1 MSWLQPISY
10 PTRANGIIV
19 LLNSDLEII
28 AKFYRFLIL
37 QNDRKLMWQKE
48 QQVGNHMA
56 CAACKLQWKIWK
68 RRKLVCWTKI
78 AVIYNLKNVYQTKD
92 NQPWLE
98 NLKCSS
104 LSRRELRVIIVH
116 LHIAVVKMLR
126 KTLIAMWQTLSRSK
140 LFSTRTLSA
149 FP

>member
-48 QQVGNHMA
+48 QQVGSHMA
-56 CAACKLQWKIWK
+56 CAA
-68 RRKLVCWTKI
+68 RKL
-78 AVIYNLKNVYQTKD
+78 
-92 NQPWLE
+92 
-98 NLKCSS
+98 S
-104 LSRRELRVIIVH
+104 
-116 LHIAVVKMLR
+116 
-126 KTLIAMWQTLSRSK
+126 
-140 LFSTRTLSA
+140 
-149 FP
+149 